1 MKIAVLIKQV
11 PGSDSAF
18 RPSENELWIEE
29 MQIQY
34 EMNESD
40 AYALE
45 EALLIK
51 EAQGSGE
58 VVVVCMGPSSRVSK
72 VLREALAKG
81 ADRAIHIV
89 EDSLLETDPYQIA
102 NILSESVKS
111 ESFDLILSGLQSVD
125 LGMGQTGV
133 LLGTML
139 GMPTATLVMSTEIN
153 GYKIRVKRELESG
166 WFQWVTLPLPACLSI
181 QSGINTP
188 RYPSLKGIMGAKKKE
203 IKTINKADVQLN
215 ESLQK
220 VNRIYSLQ
228 TDKKTEF
235 IEGESDSQVARLMDI
250 LRSEVKVL
258 GA

>member
-18 RPSENELWIEE
+18 RPSENELWIDET
-29 MQIQY
+29 QVQY

-51 EAQGSGE
+51 ENQGAGE
-58 VVVVCMGPSSRVSK
+58 VVVVCMGPSARAPRVI
-72 VLREALAKG
+72 REALAKG

-89 EDSLLETDPYQIA
+89 EESPFETDPYQIA
-102 NILSESVKS
+102 NILTECVKS
-111 ESFDLILSGLQSVD
+111 ESFDLILSGLQSMD

-133 LLGTML
+133 LLGSML
-139 GMPTATLVMSTEIN
+139 GMPTATLVMATEIN
-153 GYKIRVKRELESG
+153 ENKIRVKRELESG
-166 WFQWVTLPLPACLSI
+166 WFQWVTVPLPACLSI

-188 RYPSLKGIMGAKKKE
+188 RYPSLIGIMGAKKKE
-203 IKTINKADVQLN
+203 IRTINKTDIELN
-215 ESLQK
+215 ERLQR

-235 IEGESDSQVARLMDI
+235 IEGDPDDQVARLMDV
-250 LRSEVKVL
+250 LRSEGKGV